1 MGNWGLTG
9 SAGSAMGAAGLTGAG
24 AGVGVVRGGG
34 VIVCGGRG
42 GGVLQPVS
50 HKATRH
56 AVQVNCEDF
65 RKWAMA

>member
-1 MGNWGLTG
+1 
-9 SAGSAMGAAGLTGAG
+9 MGAVGLTGAG
-24 AGVGVVRGGG
+24 AGAGGRA
-34 VIVCGGRG
+34 IVCGGG

-56 AVQVNCEDF
+56 AVQVNCEHF